1 MTSRRRIDRR
11 LPRLCRVATDL
22 TKSGDVLEPRS
33 VGGARLDRELPR
45 DSGVRLVSI
54 SVDPEHDTPQVLQRY
69 AAWFDGLQVA
79 TDEDWVRI
87 DGVRR

>member
-1 MTSRRRIDRR
+1 MVPVES
-11 LPRLCRVATDL
+11 P
-22 TKSGDVLEPRS
+22 VLRGQE
-33 VGGARLDRELPR
+33 GEL
-45 DSGVRLVSI
+45 
-54 SVDPEHDTPQVLQRY
+54 LQRY